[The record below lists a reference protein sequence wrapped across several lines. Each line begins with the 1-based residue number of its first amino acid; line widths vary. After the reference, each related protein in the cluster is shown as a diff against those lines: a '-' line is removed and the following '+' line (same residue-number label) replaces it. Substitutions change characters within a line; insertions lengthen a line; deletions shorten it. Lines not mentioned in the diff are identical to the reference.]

1 MAVETK
7 EFRAEARFQRVSPQ
21 KARLVL
27 DLIKGRGVQEALETA
42 AFTKKRI
49 APVIYKLLTSAVD
62 NAKYVSGEQG
72 LDLDVDNLYVKQ
84 ALANDGPR
92 MKRIRPAPMGRAYR
106 YQRRLTHIVLSVAE
120 REAAEGLATKIE
132 EPKAAPQAT
141 KTKIDESKAA
151 PQATKTKIEEPKAA
165 AKANKTKNEEPKAA
179 AKATK
184 AKNEEPKAAAKKAT
198 KTKVEESKPGAKKAA
213 GATTGK
219 KASKKA

>member
-7 EFRAEARFQRVSPQ
+7 EYRAEAKFQRVSPQ

-49 APVIYKLLTSAVD
+49 APVIHKLLVSAVD

-72 LDLDVDNLYVKQ
+72 TDLDVDNLYVKQ

-120 REAAEGLATKIE
+120 RADAKRSDLVTRVE
-132 EPKAAPQAT
+132 EPAT
-141 KTKIDESKAA
+141 
-151 PQATKTKIEEPKAA
+151 
-165 AKANKTKNEEPKAA
+165 AKPVK
-179 AKATK
+179 K
-184 AKNEEPKAAAKKAT
+184 AKPVMEKAKVVKKVT
-198 KTKVEESKPGAKKAA
+198 KRA
-213 GATTGK
+213 
-219 KASKKA
+219 